1 MKGVIS
7 GGLIVA
13 GILLLA
19 VLSGNYLSSGQ
30 CTPGDTTWVWEKT
43 CYGETSCKACCESD
57 GSMEKHGWIL
67 DYCELTFTDLNNP
80 SHTWTEKKM
89 PGYTP
94 CMWSNDYKIKVVNYY
109 KCGGEQCT
117 ARHHKGCY
125 NGDVYWYDSCGNV
138 DTSDKWRE
146 CGSAGCIEFG
156 DDAQCKDTCENKIID
171 RYCGKYHPLT
181 ERGELWQKKDCSTY

>member
-7 GGLIVA
+7 GSLIVA

-57 GSMEKHGWIL
+57 GSMEEHGWVL

-80 SHTWTEKKM
+80 SHTWTEKRCQDTLLACGLM
-89 PGYTP
+89 I
-94 CMWSNDYKIKVVNYY
+94 IK
-109 KCGGEQCT
+109 
-117 ARHHKGCY
+117 
-125 NGDVYWYDSCGNV
+125 
-138 DTSDKWRE
+138 
-146 CGSAGCIEFG
+146 
-156 DDAQCKDTCENKIID
+156 
-171 RYCGKYHPLT
+171 
-181 ERGELWQKKDCSTY
+181 